1 MGRRFGLVDGRARP
15 TKLSRRSQRVAWQE
29 APCSTVVLVLQYY
42 CTSTT
47 SAADLLVR
55 TLSTIVP
62 FLMYS
67 NTPADEYWISQQ
79 NFTFLQ
85 YIRSI
90 SESDGSH
97 PRLIPHHF
105 LVLRT

>member
-1 MGRRFGLVDGRARP
+1 M
-15 TKLSRRSQRVAWQE
+15 
-29 APCSTVVLVLQYY
+29 
-42 CTSTT
+42 
-47 SAADLLVR
+47 
-55 TLSTIVP
+55 STIVP

-105 LVLRT
+105 LVLRTSTTAAYPTADTILAQRMPGPAQILYQ